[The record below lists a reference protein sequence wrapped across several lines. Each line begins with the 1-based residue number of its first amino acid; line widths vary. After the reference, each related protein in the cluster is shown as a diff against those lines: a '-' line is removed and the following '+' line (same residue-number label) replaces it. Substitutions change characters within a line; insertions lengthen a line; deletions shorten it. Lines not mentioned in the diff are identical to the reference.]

1 MWRARLAADD
11 MGGLLDDGVAER
23 SWFGA
28 SLSFF
33 TWYFHLHLR
42 KDTYEECLLILTT
55 LQEPLL
61 CMRASAQLQ
70 FLGTICYLVAACDA
84 RTHAVAAGIR
94 RI

>member
-1 MWRARLAADD
+1 MTWAACWTMGWLSAAGLVRL
-11 MGGLLDDGVAER
+11 
-23 SWFGA
+23 F
-28 SLSFF
+28 SFF

-42 KDTYEECLLILTT
+42 KDTYEESLLILTT

-70 FLGTICYLVAACDA
+70 ILGTICYLVAACDA